1 MKKLVTFLVILVM
14 SLTAAMAQSAAK
26 LNYQAVVRSSDNH
39 LASNETVNVTIDI
52 KVSGTSVFSETHN
65 AVNTNINGLLNLII
79 GEGTAQTG
87 DLATIDWAHATIEAT
102 ITWGENT
109 VTTSNPVYAVPLA
122 LSANVDCST
131 VVDCVDGAIKE
142 PTSTTNIAIDTV
154 IENHLTPYEIKNCG
168 DVTNCVNTAIADGS
182 STTNNAIDT
191 VIENHLTPY
200 EIKNCDDVVACPIIQ
215 NMRDSIQS
223 NYEEIQHLT
232 TDLNTLETRVETFNT
247 HVCDS
252 VADCIHDSLVNY
264 TIKNCDDVVACP
276 IIQNMRD
283 SIQSNY
289 EEIQHLTTDLNTL
302 ETRVE
307 TFNTHVCDSVKDC
320 VAAQIRDSLNTNI
333 RPNYY
338 TKSETY
344 SQNEVN
350 TLLSAK
356 ADTSSLKTVATT
368 GDYDDLLNK
377 PTIPA
382 AQVQSDWSQS
392 DNTKVDYIKNKPTIP
407 TNAELLPIESGS
419 ATNTKDYID
428 SGLSGKA
435 DKTSAVYI
443 ATYSFSKTINATT
456 QTTYSILRTNFNLP
470 NNAVVVSV
478 FLRENIA
485 NLVNAGGLVYS
496 AYVNPTS
503 TNAVEGAIY
512 NGTAISR
519 TYSITAT
526 LLYTLS

>member
-131 VVDCVDGAIKE
+131 VVGCVDDA
-142 PTSTTNIAIDTV
+142 
-154 IENHLTPYEIKNCG
+154 IENS
-168 DVTNCVNTAIADGS
+168 S

-191 VIENHLTPY
+191 VIVNHLTPY
-200 EIKNCDDVVACPIIQ
+200 E
-215 NMRDSIQS
+215 
-223 NYEEIQHLT
+223 
-232 TDLNTLETRVETFNT
+232 
-247 HVCDS
+247 
-252 VADCIHDSLVNY
+252 
-264 TIKNCDDVVACP
+264 IKNCDDVVACP

-320 VAAQIRDSLNTNI
+320 VAAQIHDSLVAHPVYNSTITFQQEGETDQFITLNQSTNQTI
-333 RPNYY
+333 
-338 TKSETY
+338 TIVTY
-344 SQNEVN
+344 SQKSKKF
-350 TLLSAK
+350 SA
-356 ADTSSLKTVATT
+356 T
-368 GDYDDLLNK
+368 
-377 PTIPA
+377 A
-382 AQVQSDWSQS
+382 AQNEFELGETTDT
-392 DNTKVDYIKNKPTIP
+392 DN
-407 TNAELLPIESGS
+407 
-419 ATNTKDYID
+419 
-428 SGLSGKA
+428 
-435 DKTSAVYI
+435 
-443 ATYSFSKTINATT
+443 
-456 QTTYSILRTNFNLP
+456 
-470 NNAVVVSV
+470 
-478 FLRENIA
+478 
-485 NLVNAGGLVYS
+485 NLVQMYINGVYVGDTEDSVVKISGTKAQYQKVNNNNYDLVAGDRVQFVYW
-496 AYVNPTS
+496 VK
-503 TNAVEGAIY
+503 
-512 NGTAISR
+512 
-519 TYSITAT
+519 
-526 LLYTLS
+526 

>member
-131 VVDCVDGAIKE
+131 VVGCVDDA
-142 PTSTTNIAIDTV
+142 
-154 IENHLTPYEIKNCG
+154 IENS
-168 DVTNCVNTAIADGS
+168 S

-200 EIKNCDDVVACPIIQ
+200 EIKNCADVMACPDIQ

-264 TIKNCDDVVACP
+264 TIKDCDDVVACP

-307 TFNTHVCDSVKDC
+307 TFNTHVCDSIKDC

-344 SQNEVN
+344 NKTEVDALIPTVNNSTITFQQEGSTDQTITLNQSTDQTITIVTYSQKSKKF
-350 TLLSAK
+350 SA
-356 ADTSSLKTVATT
+356 T
-368 GDYDDLLNK
+368 
-377 PTIPA
+377 A
-382 AQVQSDWSQS
+382 AQDEFELGETPDTDNHLVQMYINGVYVGDTVDSVVKISG
-392 DNTKVDYIKNKPTIP
+392 TKAQYQKGNNNNYDLVAGDRVQF
-407 TNAELLPIESGS
+407 
-419 ATNTKDYID
+419 
-428 SGLSGKA
+428 
-435 DKTSAVYI
+435 VYWV
-443 ATYSFSKTINATT
+443 K
-456 QTTYSILRTNFNLP
+456 
-470 NNAVVVSV
+470 
-478 FLRENIA
+478 
-485 NLVNAGGLVYS
+485 
-496 AYVNPTS
+496 
-503 TNAVEGAIY
+503 
-512 NGTAISR
+512 
-519 TYSITAT
+519 
-526 LLYTLS
+526 

>member
-1 MKKLVTFLVILVM
+1 MAYEVITLNLIPSGEVPVIHAAQYDKARPLMFALKLGTDDFDPSTYGLELQIRKVDNNIVTAAPASTSGNVVTFM
-14 SLTAAMAQSAAK
+14 STEQMTAC
-26 LNYQAVVRSSDNH
+26 
-39 LASNETVNVTIDI
+39 
-52 KVSGTSVFSETHN
+52 SGTNLGEIQITKGDLDIATLHFYLVVQRDVLAGGLTSQSEIHDLEEQI
-65 AVNTNINGLLNLII
+65 AVLVPEVIGDEYYTAEQVDEKIAEIPTFDPDNYYDKTQLYTKTETNGLL
-79 GEGTAQTG
+79 AQKVNASS
-87 DLATIDWAHATIEAT
+87 LATVATSGSYNDLLNKPT
-102 ITWGENT
+102 I
-109 VTTSNPVYAVPLA
+109 P
-122 LSANVDCST
+122 
-131 VVDCVDGAIKE
+131 
-142 PTSTTNIAIDTV
+142 
-154 IENHLTPYEIKNCG
+154 
-168 DVTNCVNTAIADGS
+168 DVSD
-182 STTNNAIDT
+182 
-191 VIENHLTPY
+191 
-200 EIKNCDDVVACPIIQ
+200 
-215 NMRDSIQS
+215 
-223 NYEEIQHLT
+223 
-232 TDLNTLETRVETFNT
+232 
-247 HVCDS
+247 
-252 VADCIHDSLVNY
+252 
-264 TIKNCDDVVACP
+264 
-276 IIQNMRD
+276 
-283 SIQSNY
+283 
-289 EEIQHLTTDLNTL
+289 
-302 ETRVE
+302 
-307 TFNTHVCDSVKDC
+307 
-320 VAAQIRDSLNTNI
+320 
-333 RPNYY
+333 YY